1 MNNDED
7 MTPSDTTINYKV
19 CSPCFVYVLNS
30 IWEVKEA
37 GLICE
42 HLTNFF
48 AELSYEIPLHPSM
61 AASFSPPFATV
72 HLLHVVYY
80 ESMSEHNLSV

>member
-1 MNNDED
+1 MHG
-7 MTPSDTTINYKV
+7 
-19 CSPCFVYVLNS
+19 LNS

-37 GLICE
+37 GLTCE

-48 AELSYEIPLHPSM
+48 AELPSAIPLHRSLV
-61 AASFSPPFATV
+61 ASFSPPFATV

-80 ESMSEHNLSV
+80 ESKSMSEHNLIV